1 MVPILIWE
9 KMIHYETKTT
19 PYRMN
24 KVGNLAQCGKDQLET
39 WLFYKLAKRLTLKT
53 LKKKYF
59 PQRDTYPMN
68 SAIHP

>member
-1 MVPILIWE
+1 MVPILIRE
-9 KMIHYETKTT
+9 KRIHYETKTT

-24 KVGNLAQCGKDQLET
+24 KAGNIAQCGKDQLET
-39 WLFYKLAKRLTLKT
+39 WLFY
-53 LKKKYF
+53 KKKYF

>member
-1 MVPILIWE
+1 MD
-9 KMIHYETKTT
+9 
-19 PYRMN
+19 RA
-24 KVGNLAQCGKDQLET
+24 GNLAQCGKDQLET

>member
-9 KMIHYETKTT
+9 KRIHYETKTT

-24 KVGNLAQCGKDQLET
+24 KAGNLAQCGKDQLEA

-59 PQRDTYPMN
+59 PQRDTNPMN